1 MQICDKKINVLLIN
15 NFENCADMFLRKTLS
30 IALLATASSAVFAQ
44 GLVLNND
51 DLRTDLNWL
60 NQQGV
65 INISTST
72 WPLSGD
78 EIQRA
83 LSQAKVTHPAQ
94 QKVINSVLN
103 ALKADNDTVKVGA
116 FAETDIK
123 NIPQALGDNQKSQ
136 YQGSLEFNAGGENWD
151 AKIRVNAEK
160 DPQIDSGHDVNVEG
174 SYVAGKLWNQWLVAG
189 QIPTWWGPGHDGS
202 LIRGD
207 ASRPVYGVTM
217 QRAVQDA
224 FENKWLSWIGP
235 WQYQLFAGQLDDYKA
250 VPHAKL
256 LGMRVTARPVP
267 ALEIGASRAIQ
278 IGGDGQPDSFK
289 AYWNAVI
296 GKDNGCTENS
306 CVGED
311 NASNQLAGFDARLQL
326 QPLFN
331 IPVSVYGQ
339 YIGEDEA
346 GGLPSKKMY
355 LAGADYSSMI
365 NNMPYQIYAEWAD
378 TRTNGDV
385 RGISYNHHQY
395 TDGYY
400 QHGFP
405 LGHAMGGDGQM
416 YSVGGDIRFDVM
428 NRLSGRAMVVKVNQ
442 SNLAINKAFPKD
454 DEIKALDLTWT
465 HYIKPDLPL
474 KINGWVSNSD
484 LEGND
489 AGASIGVEIPLERK
503 MFGF

>member
-1 MQICDKKINVLLIN
+1 
-15 NFENCADMFLRKTLS
+15 MFLRKTLS

-103 ALKADNDTVKVGA
+103 ALKADNNTVKVGA
-116 FAETDIK
+116 FAESDIK
-123 NIPQALGDNQKSQ
+123 NIPQAFGDNQKSQ

-207 ASRPVYGVTM
+207 TSRPVYGVTM

-474 KINGWVSNSD
+474 KINGWVSDSD

>member
-1 MQICDKKINVLLIN
+1 
-15 NFENCADMFLRKTLS
+15 MFLRKTLS

-123 NIPQALGDNQKSQ
+123 NIPQAFGDNQKSQ

-174 SYVAGKLWNQWLVAG
+174 SYVAGKLWNQWIVAG

-217 QRAVQDA
+217 QRGVQDA

-311 NASNQLAGFDARLQL
+311 NASNQLAGFDVRLQL

-405 LGHAMGGDGQM
+405 LGHAIGGDGQM

-442 SNLAINKAFPKD
+442 SNLTINKAFPKD

-474 KINGWVSNSD
+474 KINGWVSDSD

>member
-1 MQICDKKINVLLIN
+1 
-15 NFENCADMFLRKTLS
+15 MFLRKTLS

-123 NIPQALGDNQKSQ
+123 NIPQAFGDNQKSQ
-136 YQGSLEFNAGGENWD
+136 YQGSLEFNASGENWD

-474 KINGWVSNSD
+474 KINGWVSDSD